1 MPDKPM
7 SIDSLLK
14 RYHPEIAEHMLEGLF
29 DTPVSD
35 LVEELL
41 YHMGQEKL
49 DCWAK
54 EIQSDL
60 ELKDLYKNNLGCV

>member
-1 MPDKPM
+1 M
-7 SIDSLLK
+7 SIALIQQ
-14 RYHPEIAEHMLEGLF
+14 RYHPDISDAMLDSLF

-41 YHMGQEKL
+41 QYMGQEKT
-49 DCWAK
+49 DKWAK
-54 EIQSDL
+54 QIQEDN